1 MQYLCLFLSHSRTA
15 FFLLS
20 DKSSIG
26 LNHTVA
32 IHPSFD
38 RHLGMLTIGCCSVT
52 GTLVC
57 YYLLESLIISVL
69 KSFLCIV
76 IFGENV

>member
-1 MQYLCLFLSHSRTA
+1 MCLFLSHSRIA
-15 FFLLS
+15 FFFLS

-26 LNHTVA
+26 LNHIVA

-38 RHLGMLTIGCCSVT
+38 RHLGMLTIACCSVI

-57 YYLLESLIISVL
+57 YYLFESLIISVL
-69 KSFLCIV
+69 KSFLCVV
-76 IFGENV
+76 IFRENV